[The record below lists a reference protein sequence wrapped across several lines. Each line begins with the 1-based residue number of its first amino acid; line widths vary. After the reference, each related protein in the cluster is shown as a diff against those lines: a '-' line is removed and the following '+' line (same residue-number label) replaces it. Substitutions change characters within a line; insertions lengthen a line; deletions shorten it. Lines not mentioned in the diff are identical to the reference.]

1 MNFRS
6 SSRKTSKA
14 ILSALDHAFFF
25 FRFTFLLPP
34 DVYNIIHLDYYVN
47 TNQVKK
53 IEKYENLSNFM
64 LY

>member
-34 DVYNIIHLDYYVN
+34 DVYNITYLDYYVN
-47 TNQVKK
+47 NNQIKK
-53 IEKYENLSNFM
+53 
-64 LY
+64 